1 MLNLPRWKV
10 ILILGISVFG
20 FVLALPNILPQQ
32 VRDAYPSWFPA
43 NTVVLGL
50 DLQGG
55 SHLLLEVDMK
65 TVVQDMA
72 DSMADGV
79 RDVLRKQKIGYV
91 GISAKEGHVVFQLR
105 NPSEF
110 EKASLHIRAG
120 DASLVV
126 EKQGES
132 RVVVKPSPESVA
144 MRKRSAVEQSLE
156 IVRRRVDDSGTREPI
171 IQKQGEDRIILQLPG
186 VDDPEHVKDLLGKT
200 AKMTFRM
207 VDMEHSIEEAMAG
220 RIPPDSELLEMLD
233 RDEGEP
239 HYILVKNKVLVSG
252 ENLVNA
258 SAGIHP
264 ERGSPIVEFKFDS
277 IGGKK
282 FGDVTRENIDKLFA
296 IVLDDKVISAPRI
309 MSPITGGTGMIEG
322 SFTMKSASDLALLL
336 RAGALPAPLTVLE
349 QRTVGP
355 DLGADSIKA
364 GQNATI
370 IAVILVAFFMIIA
383 YMFFGLIANVA
394 LIVNLVWLIGAMS
407 ALQATLTLP
416 GIAGIALTLG
426 MAVDANVLI
435 YERVKEE
442 IRNGMKPLS
451 AIEAGYK
458 RAMATVTD
466 SNLTTLIGAAVLWWQ
481 GTGPVKGFAVTLG
494 LGILISMFTAISL
507 TRLIIIFWY
516 RWRKPKT
523 LPI

>member
-1 MLNLPRWKV
+1 M
-10 ILILGISVFG
+10 
-20 FVLALPNILPQQ
+20 
-32 VRDAYPSWFPA
+32 
-43 NTVVLGL
+43 
-50 DLQGG
+50 
-55 SHLLLEVDMK
+55 
-65 TVVQDMA
+65 
-72 DSMADGV
+72 
-79 RDVLRKQKIGYV
+79 
-91 GISAKEGHVVFQLR
+91 
-105 NPSEF
+105 
-110 EKASLHIRAG
+110 
-120 DASLVV
+120 
-126 EKQGES
+126 
-132 RVVVKPSPESVA
+132 
-144 MRKRSAVEQSLE
+144 
-156 IVRRRVDDSGTREPI
+156 
-171 IQKQGEDRIILQLPG
+171 
-186 VDDPEHVKDLLGKT
+186 
-200 AKMTFRM
+200 
-207 VDMEHSIEEAMAG
+207 
-220 RIPPDSELLEMLD
+220 
-233 RDEGEP
+233 
-239 HYILVKNKVLVSG
+239 
-252 ENLVNA
+252 
-258 SAGIHP
+258 
-264 ERGSPIVEFKFDS
+264 EFKFDS

-296 IVLDDKVISAPRI
+296 IVLDNKVISAPRI
-309 MSPITGGTGMIEG
+309 MSPITGGSGMIEG

-370 IAVILVAFFMIIA
+370 IAVILVAIFMILA

-394 LIVNLVWLIGAMS
+394 LIVNLIWLIGAMS

-466 SNLTTLIGAAVLWWQ
+466 SNLTTLIGAGVLWWQ

-523 LPI
+523 LAI